1 MEDFGYKK
9 NNEAP
14 NGKFLTRKIFY
25 LSGTLL
31 SLSIFIFISL
41 KAYKLINNN
50 REIQTIKGP
59 SEPIKVYEQN
69 DYNEKNSDRIVNRSI
84 YDDIFGNR
92 KDMIQEEI
100 KIKKNYEPAIPPKNI
115 KSNNEEKASITNSE
129 EESAENL
136 EDANENSS
144 PKNLEKPNN
153 KIIEKSA
160 EKSLGSKNLPI
171 ANQDKRPNDQANN
184 SSILKR
190 KRAIRVQISAMSSKE
205 NCEEYYK
212 KLSRLYPNIFSRT
225 KYYVETADLGKR
237 GIFYR
242 LQVGDFYNQVDAEEF
257 CSGFISQTQKSRSEC
272 IIVE

>member
-14 NGKFLTRKIFY
+14 SGQFLTRKIFY

-31 SLSIFIFISL
+31 SLSVFIFISL

-59 SEPIKVYEQN
+59 SEPIKVYEEN
-69 DYNEKNSDRIVNRSI
+69 DYNDKNSDRIVNRSI

-100 KIKKNYEPAIPPKNI
+100 KIKKNSEPPLA
-115 KSNNEEKASITNSE
+115 
-129 EESAENL
+129 
-136 EDANENSS
+136 
-144 PKNLEKPNN
+144 PKNLKIENSNN
-153 KIIEKSA
+153 
-160 EKSLGSKNLPI
+160 SL
-171 ANQDKRPNDQANN
+171 PNDDSSIKNTQATTEESIKKTPPEESTKKEVTNIKN
-184 SSILKR
+184 DKSPLSSEKKLEENIQNKSPILKR
-190 KRAIRVQISAMSSKE
+190 KRSIRVQISAMSSKE

-212 KLSRLYPNIFSRT
+212 KLTRLYPNIFSRT

-242 LQVGDFYNQVDAEEF
+242 LQIGDFYNQVDAEEF
-257 CSGFISQTQKSRSEC
+257 CSAFISQTQKSRSEC